1 MIQLLA
7 RTLCLLLAL
16 CAGAGHAAPLTGEDL
31 APLIVPPYA
40 LGAPVNDQGVWQLL
54 NSGGAEAGYVFETEP
69 LAPLP
74 GFSGAPINMLV
85 MLDLD
90 GRFLDVRLIG
100 HNEPIFVSGLGEAP
114 LRKFLEQYR
123 GLSITSPMAVGVPY
137 GAGAGSEITY
147 LDGVTKATASVRIAH
162 ESIMGATLAV
172 AREKMKGLH
181 RPPPGR
187 PDPDHAEPLDW
198 PALKAQGIA
207 RNLRVTNAEVDAA
220 FAGTIWAE
228 DDPQPAPDGLYLDL
242 WLVDIGPPAIAR
254 AVLTPESLSDL
265 DRFRAVSPHDEPL
278 LVIDAGRHGLV
289 SEAFVR
295 NTAPDLLGAEQDGL
309 PVALRD
315 ADLLFETL
323 PDVPEG
329 TAMILR
335 ADRRLGFDPARDWQ
349 LRVIAERRHGMF
361 QPETGSHAFPLTH
374 ATPERFF
381 LRPEA
386 TSAPLPPWAEA
397 LRNRAADLIVLSVGF
412 VALFLALGPGMNR
425 LAGVKLYRPLPFAA
439 QNGGK
444 LSMPLPFAASQGGN
458 LYTPLRLAL
467 LAGMTGFVG
476 FWGQGQL
483 SIVTPL
489 ATLRTV
495 LEGGSLAYLLYDPFS
510 LLVWIAAIAGFFLW
524 GRGLFCGWLCPFGA
538 LQEFAHHLGRFLR
551 LPRWEPSAGADK
563 YMKSLKYILL
573 AGLVAVVFLAP
584 DQIDTM
590 AEIEPFKTAIT
601 THFQREWVFVA
612 YALAWLILGLFTF
625 KGFCR
630 YVCPLGALMAIG
642 GLLRGRD
649 WIARRK
655 DCGSPCQLCK
665 VRCAYGAIKP
675 SGKIAYSECFQ
686 CLDCVTIH
694 DDPTQCVPLIL
705 AARGKGLR
713 KEAP

>member
-1 MIQLLA
+1 MIRTLA
-7 RTLCLLLAL
+7 RTLCLFLAL
-16 CAGAGHAAPLTGEDL
+16 CAGAAHAAPLTGEAL

-40 LGAPVNDQGVWQLL
+40 LGQPVNDQGVWQLL

-85 MLDLD
+85 MLDLE
-90 GRFLDVRLIG
+90 GRFLDVRLIS

-123 GLSITSPMAVGVPY
+123 GLSITTPMAVGVPY
-137 GAGAGSEITY
+137 GTGAGSEITY

-187 PDPDHAEPLDW
+187 PDPAHTEPLDW
-198 PALKAQGIA
+198 PALVAQGIA
-207 RNLRVTNAEVDAA
+207 RNLRVTNAQVDTA
-220 FAGTIWAE
+220 FAGTIWAD
-228 DDPQPAPDGLYLDL
+228 DDPQPDPEALYLDL
-242 WLVDIGPPAIAR
+242 WLVDLGPPAIAQ

-265 DRFRAVSPHDEPL
+265 NRFLTVSPQDEPL

-323 PDVPEG
+323 PGVPEG

-349 LRVIAERRHGMF
+349 LRAIAERRHGMF

-374 ATPERFF
+374 TTPERFF

-386 TSAPLPPWAEA
+386 ASAPLPPWAEA
-397 LRNRAADLIVLSVGF
+397 LRNRAPDLIALSLCL
-412 VALFLALGPGMNR
+412 VALFFALGPGMNR
-425 LAGVKLYRPLPFAA
+425 LAGLK
-439 QNGGK
+439 
-444 LSMPLPFAASQGGN
+444 
-458 LYTPLRLAL
+458 LYTPLRLGL

-489 ATLRTV
+489 ATLRTL

-510 LLVWIAAIAGFFLW
+510 LLVWVAAIVGFFLW

-538 LQEFAHHLGRFLR
+538 LQEFAHHLGRALR
-551 LPRWEPSAGADK
+551 LPRWVPSASLDK
-563 YMKSLKYILL
+563 YLKYLKYILL
-573 AGLVAVVFLAP
+573 AGLVAVVFVAP
-584 DQIDTM
+584 NQIDTV

-601 THFQREWVFVA
+601 THFQREWLFVA
-612 YALAWLILGLFTF
+612 YALGWLVLGLFTF

-655 DCGSPCQLCK
+655 ACGSPCQLCK

-675 SGKIAYSECFQ
+675 SGKITYSECFQ
-686 CLDCVTIH
+686 CLDCVIIH
-694 DDPTQCVPLIL
+694 DDPKQCVPLIL

-713 KEAP
+713 KEAQ